1 MFAQHVGLK
10 NSQKKTE
17 VMMLNVP
24 NLAPVKVNGEDL
36 PTTDEFTYLGSS
48 VRYYGRA
55 GDDIRNR
62 LDKTRNAFRMLNNV
76 CKSSQYNTKTKLRLY
91 QSSVL
96 STLLYGSE
104 CWLMTENYLNK
115 LSTFYPKN
123 LRRILR
129 IFWPDTISNQHLL
142 ARCNQDSM
150 GTIIM
155 RRRWKWIGHV
165 TRREPR
171 NISRTAL
178 YWTPE
183 GKRKKGRP
191 KNTCRRTVEGEL
203 KTLHHTWGPFKN
215 WPRTDRSGVPLLP
228 PYMPAGIVGMSK

>member
-1 MFAQHVGLK
+1 
-10 NSQKKTE
+10 
-17 VMMLNVP
+17 
-24 NLAPVKVNGEDL
+24 
-36 PTTDEFTYLGSS
+36 
-48 VRYYGRA
+48 
-55 GDDIRNR
+55 
-62 LDKTRNAFRMLNNV
+62 MLNNV
-76 CKSSQYNTKTKLRLY
+76 WKSSQYNTKTKLRLY
-91 QSSVL
+91 KSSVL

-115 LSTFYPKN
+115 LSTFYTKS
-123 LRRILR
+123 LRRILQ
-129 IFWPDTISNQHLL
+129 IFWPETISNQHLL

-155 RRRWKWIGHV
+155 LRRWKWIGHV

-183 GKRKKGRP
+183 GKRKQGRP
-191 KNTCRRTVEGEL
+191 KKTWRRTVEGEL

-215 WPRTDRSGVPLLP
+215 WPRTDRSGVNLLP
-228 PYMPAGIVGMSK
+228 PYMPAGIVGIFLLFHG